1 MSDTRSTVNEFFR
14 RIGLMDADGV
24 AALFAEA
31 IDWYVPG
38 SSDLPWTGHRS
49 RREDV
54 PDYFRTMWSHFHL
67 EKSNVKLDQL
77 LIEGEDAVAFGT
89 FSHVT
94 NTTERPFSTPFAL
107 HVKIKDGAITT
118 LQLYEDTYVVGRVFG
133 V

>member
-14 RIGLMDADGV
+14 RLGVMDADGV

-38 SSDLPWTGHRS
+38 PSDLPWTGHRS
-49 RREDV
+49 RRGDV
-54 PDYFRTMWSHFHL
+54 PDYFHTLCSHIHL
-67 EKSNVKLDQL
+67 EKSKVKLEQL
-77 LIEGEDAVAFGT
+77 VIEGEDAVAFGT

-94 NTTERPFSTPFAL
+94 STTERPFSTPFVL

-118 LQLYEDTYVVGRVFG
+118 LQPYEDTYVVGRVFG